1 MNCGLILNQYMG
13 LLQNGGDFLVSDLF
27 FNRKS
32 AWTESMAHGPQQRWS
47 MVDRPPWPATEL
59 VEARLSGR
67 SRARWPAGG
76 GAMERGVHGESIS
89 GLTGAQ
95 AAVWRPGDSGEETA
109 EEALGVGSARAWRE
123 EKESGEMCGGGW
135 RGSLF
140 I

>member
-1 MNCGLILNQYMG
+1 MAGIFWFQIYFSKGKTLGLSPWLM
-13 LLQNGGDFLVSDLF
+13 D
-27 FNRKS
+27 RCS
-32 AWTESMAHGPQQRWS
+32 AGPW
-47 MVDRPPWPATEL
+47 
-59 VEARLSGR
+59 
-67 SRARWPAGG
+67 WPAGG